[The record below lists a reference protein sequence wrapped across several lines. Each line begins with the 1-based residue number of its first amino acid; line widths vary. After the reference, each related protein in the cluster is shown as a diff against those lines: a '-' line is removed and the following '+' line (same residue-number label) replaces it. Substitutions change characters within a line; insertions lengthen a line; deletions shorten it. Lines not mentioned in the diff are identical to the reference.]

1 MSSTPYKV
9 TKISGEEVHEGDE
22 LLVDHNH
29 HVTFVGVDCPP
40 WEDEETGESMP
51 GRVRVR
57 YAWGSVEE
65 IDESRAGVFVDEV

>member
-1 MSSTPYKV
+1 MSTQKHRV
-9 TKISGEEVHEGDE
+9 TKTSGEEVCEGDE
-22 LLVDHNH
+22 LLVDYDH

-65 IDESRAGVFVDEV
+65 VDEGRAGVFVDEV